1 MNQMQAPLDV
11 VDQAVLSS
19 DTSAMGFGQAELD
32 TLVLELGDLCLPPPK
47 LYRIGEVIQYSGFSR
62 QTVHNYTAMGLI
74 QESRWTQTGHRL
86 YDGNVFRRLALIKQL
101 KARYSLA
108 RIKEFLDQAGF

>member
-1 MNQMQAPLDV
+1 MNQMQTPMNTI
-11 VDQAVLSS
+11 DQAILT
-19 DTSAMGFGQAELD
+19 DTPTMGFDQAELNAI
-32 TLVLELGDLCLPPPK
+32 LSELGDQCLPPPK

-86 YDGNVFRRLALIKQL
+86 YDGDVFRRLALIKQL
-101 KARYSLA
+101 KSRYSLA
-108 RIKEFLDQAGF
+108 KIKVFLDQAGF

>member
-1 MNQMQAPLDV
+1 MNQAQPSTNTI
-11 VDQAVLSS
+11 DQTILT
-19 DTSAMGFGQAELD
+19 DIPEMGFDQAELNAI
-32 TLVLELGDLCLPPPK
+32 LSELGDQCTPPPK

-86 YDGNVFRRLALIKQL
+86 YDAEVFRRLALIKRL
-101 KARYSLA
+101 KSRYSLA
-108 RIKEFLDQAGF
+108 KIKMFLDRAGF